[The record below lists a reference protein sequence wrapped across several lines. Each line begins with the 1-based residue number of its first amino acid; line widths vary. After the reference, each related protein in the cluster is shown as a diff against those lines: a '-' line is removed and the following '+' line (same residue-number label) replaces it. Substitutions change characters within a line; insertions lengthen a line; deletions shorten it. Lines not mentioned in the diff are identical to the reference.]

1 MLASLIFT
9 LTALVVVLTVGVT
22 YDLRHR
28 DR

>member
-1 MLASLIFT
+1 MLSSLIFT
-9 LTALVVVLTVGVT
+9 VAALVVLLTVGVT